1 LVNTN
6 WENQDS
12 QAQIN
17 TQKLSPYVIMSDRIS
32 NSVDVNFWG
41 EYNIIEPEKSIES
54 AIIKIQRKKLKQIS
68 IE

>member
-1 LVNTN
+1 MVNTN
-6 WENQDS
+6 WNNQDS

-17 TQKLSPYVIMSDRIS
+17 TQKLSPYVIMSDRIT
-32 NSVDVNFWG
+32 NSADINFWG

-54 AIIKIQRKKLKQIS
+54 AIKKIKSKNFKKIL

>member
-6 WENQDS
+6 WENQDN

-17 TQKLSPYVIMSDRIS
+17 TQKLSPYVIMSDKIP
-32 NSVDVNFWG
+32 NAVDVDFWG
-41 EYNIIEPEKSIES
+41 QYNIIEPEKSIES
-54 AIIKIQRKKLKQIS
+54 AIKKIQRKKLKEIS